1 MLHDINAL
9 KVRFTQLLD
18 TLCNEYNFAENIV
31 DGEPEDVWNN
41 WEQYDDAC
49 EALDIWC
56 ATGATKF
63 VIGDDNHDYIIKI
76 QPPCV
81 GGMDYCAREVAVY
94 NAAVVNGFEDKFA
107 WTAKLFDF
115 HFNDSIC
122 LPVYVME
129 WCQCSY
135 DMIDDEMDDW
145 HYTKY
150 CTSHHLDKK
159 ADDAYDK
166 YNSAP
171 DGRDRCYSEMMMEW
185 AYSVWGLDFNA
196 VVEPGEY
203 TIAMFMRDNK
213 INDIHA
219 GNWGWR
225 NNKLVLTDYS
235 GYGADEERDIDY

>member
-9 KVRFTQLLD
+9 KVRFTNLLD
-18 TLCNEYNFAENIV
+18 TLCREYSFAENIV
-31 DGEPEDVWNN
+31 DGEPVDVLDN
-41 WEQYDDAC
+41 WREYDDAC

-56 ATGATKF
+56 ATGCTKF
-63 VIGDDNHDYIIKI
+63 VIGDDDCDYIIKI

-94 NAAVVNGFEDKFA
+94 NAAVANGFEDKFA
-107 WTAKLFDF
+107 WTAKLFDYS
-115 HFNDSIC
+115 FNESIC

-150 CTSHHLDKK
+150 CTSHCLDKK
-159 ADDAYDK
+159 GDGVYDK
-166 YNSAP
+166 YNSAE
-171 DGRDRCYSEMMMEW
+171 DGKNRDYSVMMLEW
-185 AYSVWGLDFNA
+185 AFSVWG
-196 VVEPGEY
+196 GEY
-203 TIAMFMRDNK
+203 SSDAEFVKFMRENM

-219 GNWGWR
+219 GNWGWC

-235 GYGADEERDIDY
+235 GYGEDEERDIDY

>member
-1 MLHDINAL
+1 MLHNIDAL
-9 KVRFTQLLD
+9 KVRFTNLLD
-18 TLCNEYNFAENIV
+18 TLCREYNFAENIV
-31 DGEPEDVWNN
+31 DGEPEEVWDN

-49 EALDIWC
+49 EALNIWC

-63 VIGDDNHDYIIKI
+63 VIGDDHCDYIIKI

-81 GGMDYCAREVAVY
+81 DGMDYCAREVAVY

-145 HYTKY
+145 HYTNY
-150 CTSHHLDKK
+150 CSYHCLEKGDE
-159 ADDAYDK
+159 AYNE
-166 YNSAP
+166 YNSAL
-171 DGRDRCYSEMMMEW
+171 DGRERNYSVMMLEW
-185 AYSVWGLDFNA
+185 AFDMWG
-196 VVEPGEY
+196 GEY
-203 TIAMFMRDNK
+203 TGDNEFIQFMRK
-213 INDIHA
+213 M
-219 GNWGWR
+219 
-225 NNKLVLTDYS
+225 
-235 GYGADEERDIDY
+235 